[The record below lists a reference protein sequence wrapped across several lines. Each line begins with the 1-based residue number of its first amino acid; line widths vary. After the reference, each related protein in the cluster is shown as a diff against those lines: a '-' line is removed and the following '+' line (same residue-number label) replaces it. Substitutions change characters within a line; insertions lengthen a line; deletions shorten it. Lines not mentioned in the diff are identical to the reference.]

1 MEMINYVRNGDELI
15 IGEEPRLIVNL
26 RTQNNYVRVGEK
38 LFLYNKE
45 IRFSRDLLAGKRR
58 QVMNTAVS
66 YFYHQAC
73 EIAEGLEIAEDYRQ
87 RANTTI
93 REMK

>member
-1 MEMINYVRNGDELI
+1 MGMNLLLVMSRGLLLTCGPRI
-15 IGEEPRLIVNL
+15 IMSE
-26 RTQNNYVRVGEK
+26 
-38 LFLYNKE
+38 E

-58 QVMNTAVS
+58 QVMKTAVS